1 MRAYYLVMALN
12 REAEQLI
19 AAVTELGLP
28 PVEDLDAP
36 TARSLYDNRSA
47 SVVPPD
53 IASVVDEIIPSSAGG
68 IRIRIFRPVDDDR
81 PIPAIVFFHGG
92 GWVFGTIDTH
102 DAACRALANAAEAT
116 VISVDYRLA
125 PEHPYPAAVDD
136 AVAATEWIVE
146 NATELNIDADKTAV
160 CGDSAGGNLAAI
172 VAQHFRTDGLAL
184 VAQLLVYPLTDLSDE
199 DSPSLVEFDDG
210 YLLTAAA
217 IRWFLDNY
225 VTHPQRTDP
234 RCSPAFGDLT
244 GVAPTLVLTAECD
257 PLRSQ
262 CEAYAAALVAAG
274 VDTEL
279 VQFDGQ
285 VHSFFTQIGVLT
297 DSQRAVDSLA
307 SFFRSRL

>member
-1 MRAYYLVMALN
+1 MALN

-19 AAVTELGLP
+19 AATAELGLP
-28 PVEDLDAP
+28 PVETLDAP
-36 TARSLYDNRSA
+36 TARSLYDTRAA

-53 IASVVDEIIPSSAGG
+53 VASVVDEVIPASAEG
-68 IRIRIFRPVDDDR
+68 IHIRVYRPVDGDR

-136 AVAATEWIVE
+136 AIAATEWIVE
-146 NATELNIDADKTAV
+146 NATELNIDANRTAV

-172 VAQHFRTDGLAL
+172 VAQHFRTVGSALA
-184 VAQLLVYPLTDLSDE
+184 AQLLVYPMTDLSDE
-199 DSPSLVEFDDG
+199 DSPSFLEFDEG
-210 YLLTAAA
+210 YLLTTAA
-217 IRWFLDNY
+217 ITWFLDNY
-225 VTHPQRTDP
+225 VPQAQRTEP
-234 RCSPAFGDLT
+234 RCSPAFGDLA

-262 CEAYAAALVAAG
+262 CEAYAAALAAAD

-279 VQFDGQ
+279 IQFDGQ
-285 VHSFFTQIGVLT
+285 VHSFFTQIGVLS
-297 DSQRAVDSLA
+297 DSQRAVDSVA
-307 SFFRSRL
+307 SFFRSRV

>member
-1 MRAYYLVMALN
+1 
-12 REAEQLI
+12 
-19 AAVTELGLP
+19 
-28 PVEDLDAP
+28 
-36 TARSLYDNRSA
+36 
-47 SVVPPD
+47 
-53 IASVVDEIIPSSAGG
+53 
-68 IRIRIFRPVDDDR
+68 
-81 PIPAIVFFHGG
+81 VFFHGG

-102 DAACRALANAAEAT
+102 DAACRALANAADAT

-136 AVAATEWIVE
+136 AEAATEWIVA
-146 NATELNIDADKTAV
+146 NAAELHIHPDKVAV

-172 VAQHFRTDGLAL
+172 VAQRFRTLGVPL
-184 VAQLLVYPLTDLSDE
+184 VAQLLVYPMTDLSDE
-199 DSPSLVEFDDG
+199 DSPSLLEFDDG

-217 IRWFLDNY
+217 ITWFIDNY
-225 VTHPQRTDP
+225 VTRPERSEP

-244 GVAPTLVLTAECD
+244 GVAPTFVLTAECD

-285 VHSFFTQIGVLT
+285 VHSFFTQVGVLT
-297 DSQRAVDSLA
+297 DAQRAVDSLA
-307 SFFRSRL
+307 AFFRSRL

>member
-1 MRAYYLVMALN
+1 MALN

>member
-1 MRAYYLVMALN
+1 MMALSK
-12 REAEQLI
+12 EAEQLI
-19 AAVTELGLP
+19 AAITELDLP

-47 SVVPPD
+47 SVVPPAV
-53 IASVVDEIIPSSAGG
+53 ASVVDRIIPSSVGE
-68 IRIRIFRPVDDDR
+68 IPVRIFRPIDDDR

-136 AVAATEWIVE
+136 AMGATEWIVA
-146 NATELNIDADKTAV
+146 NASELHIHPEEIAV
-160 CGDSAGGNLAAI
+160 CGDSAGGNLAAV
-172 VAQHFRTDGLAL
+172 VAQHFRTLGVPLA
-184 VAQLLVYPLTDLSDE
+184 AQLLVYPMTDLSDE
-199 DSPSLVEFDDG
+199 DSPSLLEFNDG

-217 IRWFLDNY
+217 ITWFLDNY
-225 VTHPQRTDP
+225 VTRPERTEP

-244 GVAPTLVLTAECD
+244 GVAPAFVLTAECD

-262 CEAYAAALVAAG
+262 CEAYAAALIAAG

-285 VHSFFTQIGVLT
+285 VHSFFTQVGVLT
-297 DSQRAVDSLA
+297 DSHRAVDSLA